1 MASLAYQNEAG
12 RTAILSGTEATKM
25 YNESKYRRIL
35 RFKQQHLSNPDLL
48 DVNGRDLLKAVDQ
61 DIKELQG
68 LLNIGQENNPPP
80 GPPPG
85 SEDRNNIMTDTE
97 VGQNGITT
105 MGGSNARINEDA
117 FDDEALTVTGG
128 ASPIQIEGYGSGV
141 QNYVNQNPTAVRI
154 LMEEYSKV
162 KDLPLS
168 ADYNRFMS
176 TMASKFNIDQQDA
189 AELAQELFEKTRPVE
204 SEEPTTPTTN
214 TTNRRNRIRN
224 RGR

>member
-1 MASLAYQNEAG
+1 
-12 RTAILSGTEATKM
+12 
-25 YNESKYRRIL
+25 
-35 RFKQQHLSNPDLL
+35 
-48 DVNGRDLLKAVDQ
+48 
-61 DIKELQG
+61 
-68 LLNIGQENNPPP
+68 
-80 GPPPG
+80 
-85 SEDRNNIMTDTE
+85 
-97 VGQNGITT
+97 
-105 MGGSNARINEDA
+105 
-117 FDDEALTVTGG
+117 
-128 ASPIQIEGYGSGV
+128 
-141 QNYVNQNPTAVRI
+141 
-154 LMEEYSKV
+154 MEEYSKV

>member
-1 MASLAYQNEAG
+1 
-12 RTAILSGTEATKM
+12 M

-48 DVNGRDLLKAVDQ
+48 DVNGRDLLTAVNE
-61 DIKELQG
+61 DIRELQG

-85 SEDRNNIMTDTE
+85 SEDRNNIMTDTG
-97 VGQNGITT
+97 VRQNGITI
-105 MGGSNARINEDA
+105 MGGSTVSTDEGA
-117 FDDEALTVTGG
+117 FDDEALTATGG
-128 ASPIQIEGYGSGV
+128 GTPIQIEGYGSGV
-141 QNYVNQNPTAVRI
+141 QNYVNQNPTAVII

-204 SEEPTTPTTN
+204 SEESTTPTTSGS
-214 TTNRRNRIRN
+214 NRRNRRRN
-224 RGR
+224 RRS